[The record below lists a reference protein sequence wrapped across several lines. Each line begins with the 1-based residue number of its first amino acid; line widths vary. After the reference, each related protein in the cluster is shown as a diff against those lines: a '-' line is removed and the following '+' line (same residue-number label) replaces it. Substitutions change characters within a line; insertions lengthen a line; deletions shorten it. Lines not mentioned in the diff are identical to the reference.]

1 MSFMNL
7 IDDKVEMVIA
17 ARLISRDEKVYAEE
31 NGVTLI
37 GKPIAKD
44 ALTFM
49 VNPLNPVNNLSISQL
64 QRIYTGEIT
73 NWKEVGGNDEEINPY
88 VRNRNSGSQEKFE
101 TLVMDGLTI
110 GDFP

>member
-49 VNPLNPVNNLSISQL
+49 VNPLNPVNNLSIGQL
-64 QRIYTGEIT
+64 QRIFSGE
-73 NWKEVGGNDEEINPY
+73 
-88 VRNRNSGSQEKFE
+88 SGARRICNMS
-101 TLVMDGLTI
+101 
-110 GDFP
+110 

>member
-49 VNPLNPVNNLSISQL
+49 VNPLNP
-64 QRIYTGEIT
+64 
-73 NWKEVGGNDEEINPY
+73 
-88 VRNRNSGSQEKFE
+88 
-101 TLVMDGLTI
+101 
-110 GDFP
+110 